1 MSNGTHD
8 NIRVAAWMARGLA
21 MLLLLGA
28 GVLRAAPADASEPPA
43 DTNAVAGVTNAV
55 SGQDLAEQLMNAKLK
70 KLGARFIG
78 LDPAFLVLPRPTER
92 SRMAAE
98 LLTPEV
104 KEMIEGSMR
113 FLVVAQDPDG
123 GWSDKEFPA
132 NTGVTALSCLA
143 FMGNGSTPRIGPYGT
158 QLARGAEF
166 LLKNAQ
172 PNGVIAGKG
181 SNKFGPM
188 YEHMYST
195 LAMLLMFGD
204 LPWEPQSRRTIER
217 AIEVLRK
224 SQKLDG
230 GWRYAY
236 SSEGQ
241 SDASLTATALWV
253 LRTAK
258 KSGFTVDPV
267 SVKRGVRYIEQ
278 CAMPDGT
285 FRYRY
290 WGLHANPS
298 LGGTGIIALSSQG
311 QLDHMLIPPSRD
323 RIDYDYQ
330 RYTVKDFLERDYF
343 MYGCFYAGLA
353 TYACGDEHFLP
364 CYKKIVQILKASRRK
379 DGEFADQRDNTVY
392 VTAMAAITLQA
403 PYGYLPIY
411 ER

>member
-1 MSNGTHD
+1 MSRG
-8 NIRVAAWMARGLA
+8 IRSMRLWGAAAALA
-21 MLLLLGA
+21 ALLPAALP
-28 GVLRAAPADASEPPA
+28 AAPAVA
-43 DTNAVAGVTNAV
+43 TNAAAASTNQL
-55 SGQDLAEQLMNAKLK
+55 SGQELAEQLMAAKQK
-70 KLGARFIG
+70 KLGARFPG
-78 LDPAFLVLPRPTER
+78 EDPAFLVLPRPTER

-104 KEMIEGSMR
+104 RDMIEKSLK
-113 FLVVAQDPDG
+113 FLVLTQDPDG

-132 NTGVTALSCLA
+132 NTGVAALACLS
-143 FMGNGSTPRIGPYGT
+143 FMGNGSTPRVGPYGT

-172 PNGVIAGKG
+172 PSGVIAGKG
-181 SNKFGPM
+181 ANKLGPM

-195 LAMLLMFGD
+195 LALLLMFGD
-204 LPWEPQSRRTIER
+204 LPWEPQSRGTIER
-217 AIEVLRK
+217 ALEVLRK

-230 GWRYAY
+230 GWRYEY

-241 SDASLTATALWV
+241 SDVSLTATALWV

-258 KSGFTVDPV
+258 KSGFTVDPA

-298 LGGTGIIALSSQG
+298 LGGTGIIALSSHG
-311 QLDHMLIPPSRD
+311 QLDHALIPTALN

-330 RYTVKDFLERDYF
+330 RYTVQDILDREYF
-343 MYGCFYAGLA
+343 VYGCFYAGLA
-353 TYACGDEHFLP
+353 TYACGDEHFIP
-364 CYKKIVQILKASRRK
+364 WYKKMVQILKAARRK